1 MVPPSMYL
9 TATDSSRRVGIETP
23 YDGPV
28 NIDGLPDW
36 VRKQRYSG
44 HGVDHMYD
52 GTIDF
57 EDFYGRYCER
67 FSIGDESIGSVRDWL
82 DAKRLEENTPVNNS
96 ITKDCQKGK
105 K

>member
-28 NIDGLPDW
+28 NIDGIPDW
-36 VRKQRYSG
+36 VRKQRYSW

-52 GTIDF
+52 GTIAF
-57 EDFYGRYCER
+57 EDFYRQYCETL
-67 FSIGDESIGSVRDWL
+67 SSVDESIGSVIAWL
-82 DAKRLEENTPVNNS
+82 EANEIGRAWGRERVCPD
-96 ITKDCQKGK
+96 G
-105 K
+105 